1 MSGSLIGGVVGG
13 VIGAWVGG
21 PTGAAWGYSIGAALG
36 GYVDPAPGA
45 HTYGPQLSDLS
56 AQSADYGGNIVK
68 IIGRGRVNGNLI
80 YCQSAQKH
88 THTQGGGKG
97 SSSPTVTTYS
107 YTRTFA
113 VALCEGEAAVLRVWV
128 GGKLV
133 YDASSADPAT
143 LMAQVTGNDVV
154 TIYPGSETQMPDA
167 DIAAAMAGSGA
178 PTPVVPGSYQSG
190 SAATSAVL
198 LPAFRG
204 TCYLVFPDYDVTDYG
219 GYTPPIA
226 AEVVSTG
233 GVAQTVHLFGP
244 YPMDIGRNGGGELW
258 RAQSGIVEFA
268 GKWDYDSNNR
278 NFDYRAYAGST
289 LVREFGPALLKNAS
303 GADYYYACDMPGTK
317 YGLGSAYPFSGTF
330 DIVDLTDGTIV
341 GHVTGPGG
349 TYSGW
354 PAAAPNPEYPTP
366 LSGYGAAANVVF
378 GAAGTDSG
386 NTVAYAAPLSG
397 GQASVATI
405 PAIAHGTIVGT
416 WTDGSVV
423 LLVGASDG
431 IHVYDRYFAQVVMI
445 PWANA
450 PDSSIW
456 NNGQLIDGRLT
467 YLDQRLG
474 GDYLVHEDE
483 FDGSQ
488 FVSIWVSSA
497 VAGAYSPTVGA
508 VPNRVHEIERH
519 RAYVLW
525 YKDASF
531 GGVTQQAFW
540 LYTDDGILTATEVT
554 AEQVILAL
562 CEEGGL
568 TATDIDASTCSGI
581 TMAGYART
589 KVTTPRAALQPL
601 LQAFQIDAIE
611 SGATYKF
618 VPRGQGAVI
627 TVDPLDLG
635 CFDEGST
642 PPSELQSTRTQAAE
656 LPRQVTITYQDTTR
670 DCQSGSQIVRRLDA
684 PYSGVVNM
692 QFPGLLTPNQA
703 AQIADV
709 TLRTSWRERM
719 QRSLQ
724 LPHTYLRVEPG
735 DILQWAGYQM
745 RVTRTDGVVPGT
757 IQIQALDE
765 YPADYSSAATGMTVA
780 SASALA
786 VSGPTDLLVLDI
798 PALRDA
804 DATHPG
810 LYLAACGYLSGWRGC
825 ALQRS
830 ADGGASWTQFG
841 AIGLPGVI
849 GQTVDALGSGPTT
862 IVDRGNSVTVRLFSG
877 VGSLAGITEAHLLAG
892 LNTLVIGSELVGVQ
906 NVTLNTD
913 GTYTLDTFL
922 RGRYGTEDAVAT
934 HQAGERVML
943 LTGQGWV
950 RQDESA
956 SSLGA
961 LLEYRA
967 PSAGQYGEQADVK
980 SITFAARSS
989 KPWSPCHLVSAPKSN
1004 GNKLLTWLRRT
1015 RLQTSFQSGLVPLG
1029 EDAEQYD
1036 LELLDNAGAVVRT
1049 VSALTSPNY
1058 TYTAA
1063 DQSTD
1068 GNAAVSFRVYQIS
1081 ATVGRGMPAEAA
1093 L

>member
-1 MSGSLIGGVVGG
+1 MSGSTIGGIVGG
-13 VIGAWVGG
+13 IVGFVVSDFNPAG
-21 PTGAAWGYSIGAALG
+21 FAYGYSIGAAIG

-56 AQSADYGGNIVK
+56 AQSANYGSPIAR
-68 IIGRGRVNGNLI
+68 IIGRGRVAGNLI
-80 YCQSAQKH
+80 YCQTAQKH

-167 DIAAAMAGSGA
+167 DIAAAMAGSGTPA
-178 PTPVVPGSYQSG
+178 PVAPGSYQSAG
-190 SAATSAVL
+190 ATPVAVL

-219 GYTPPIA
+219 GYTAPIA
-226 AEVVSTG
+226 AEVVSKGSMTKTVLHGPFDG
-233 GVAQTVHLFGP
+233 GAADGSGQLVGVKDGGITRWGSIISSSFAYAERVGETLVRSMGP
-244 YPMDIGRNGGGELW
+244 YNAGMYYLSIAGDYVYGRYSSGYYQRQLLTDPYPSFSSVGFGTYSATFKDSGQGVVFAFDPHAPSRVWAMANGEV
-258 RAQSGIVEFA
+258 RKKTVSYQSIVEFVSGTWIDGQPVSVLLDSPSGGTPTIHVLDEWLNLIA
-268 GKWDYDSNNR
+268 ESHDLIENMQNIVDGKITVMHGSLITEYTWNGTQFAQSLSIDTGNVVLNTWYV
-278 NFDYRAYAGST
+278 YTIERARRYLIWKMIGG
-289 LVREFGPALLKNAS
+289 VVQFYIYNAS
-303 GADYYYACDMPGTK
+303 AVVST
-317 YGLGSAYPFSGTF
+317 
-330 DIVDLTDGTIV
+330 TDT
-341 GHVTGPGG
+341 
-349 TYSGW
+349 
-354 PAAAPNPEYPTP
+354 
-366 LSGYGAAANVVF
+366 
-378 GAAGTDSG
+378 
-386 NTVAYAAPLSG
+386 
-397 GQASVATI
+397 
-405 PAIAHGTIVGT
+405 
-416 WTDGSVV
+416 
-423 LLVGASDG
+423 
-431 IHVYDRYFAQVVMI
+431 
-445 PWANA
+445 
-450 PDSSIW
+450 
-456 NNGQLIDGRLT
+456 
-467 YLDQRLG
+467 
-474 GDYLVHEDE
+474 
-483 FDGSQ
+483 
-488 FVSIWVSSA
+488 
-497 VAGAYSPTVGA
+497 
-508 VPNRVHEIERH
+508 
-519 RAYVLW
+519 
-525 YKDASF
+525 
-531 GGVTQQAFW
+531 
-540 LYTDDGILTATEVT
+540 T
-554 AEQVILAL
+554 AEAVILAL
-562 CEEGGL
+562 TAEGGL
-568 TATDIDASTCSGI
+568 TSSDVDASACAGI
-581 TMAGYART
+581 TFPGYART

-635 CFDEGST
+635 CFDEGGT

-692 QFPGLLTPNQA
+692 QFPGLLTPDQA

-757 IQIQALDE
+757 IKLQALDE

-841 AIGLPGVI
+841 AIGLPGVV
-849 GQTVDALGSGPTT
+849 GQTVDALGAGPTT

-877 VGSLAGITEAHLLAG
+877 VGSLAGITEADLLAG
-892 LNTLVIGSELVGVQ
+892 LNTMVIGSELVGVQ

-922 RGRYGTEDAVAT
+922 RGRYGTEDGVAT

-943 LTGQGWV
+943 VTGQGWV

-961 LLEYRA
+961 VLEYRA

-989 KPWSPCHLVSAPKSN
+989 KPWSPCHLTLAHKSN
-1004 GNKLLTWLRRT
+1004 GDRLLTWVRRT
-1015 RLQTSFQSGLVPLG
+1015 RLQTSFQAGIAPLG
-1029 EDAEQYD
+1029 EDSEQYD
-1036 LELLDNAGAVVRT
+1036 VELIDSTGAVVRT
-1049 VSALTSPNY
+1049 VSALTSPSY

-1063 DQSTD
+1063 DQTTD